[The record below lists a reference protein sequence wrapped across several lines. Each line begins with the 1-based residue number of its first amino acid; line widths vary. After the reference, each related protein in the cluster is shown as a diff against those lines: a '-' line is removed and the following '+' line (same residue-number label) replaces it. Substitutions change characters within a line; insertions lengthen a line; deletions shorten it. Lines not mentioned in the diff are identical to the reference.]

1 MWPSI
6 LLFSCIHLFS
16 IERGPRWLFYL
27 SKPLPVLLMAALIP
41 FSSSVDTN
49 LAFWIFSGLILS
61 AIGDVLLSLPK
72 DKFVSGLSSFLLA
85 HICYVLGYLGM
96 VSTITLWTPAVI
108 LALGILA
115 FLLLLPN
122 LGTMT
127 LPVAIYIL
135 IIVAM
140 GSATAEYW
148 LSYNS
153 TSAKLAFTG
162 ACIFMLSDL
171 VLAIDRFRSSSK
183 FSRHVVMFTYYT
195 AQALITLSVLNSRLF

>member
-1 MWPSI
+1 MWPTI
-6 LLFSCIHLFS
+6 LLLSSIHLFT
-16 IERGPRWLFYL
+16 IERGPRWLFYS
-27 SKPLPVLLMAALIP
+27 SKPLPVLLMAALITLSP
-41 FSSSVDTN
+41 TVDAN

-72 DKFVSGLSSFLLA
+72 DKFISGLSSFLLA
-85 HICYVLGYLGM
+85 HICYVLGFIGM
-96 VSTITLWTPAVI
+96 VNTISWWIPVMI
-108 LALGILA
+108 LALGVLA

-148 LSYNS
+148 FSYNS
-153 TSAKLAFTG
+153 SSARLAFTG
-162 ACIFMLSDL
+162 ACIFMVSDL

-195 AQALITLSVLNSRLF
+195 AQALLTLSVLDS

>member
-1 MWPSI
+1 MWPTI
-6 LLFSCIHLFS
+6 LLLFSIHLFT
-16 IERGPRWLFYL
+16 IERGPRWLFYG
-27 SKPLPVLLMAALIP
+27 SKPLPVLLMAALITLNP
-41 FSSSVDTN
+41 TVDAN

-72 DKFVSGLSSFLLA
+72 DKFISGLSSFLLA
-85 HICYVLGYLGM
+85 HICYVLGFIGM
-96 VSTITLWTPAVI
+96 VNTISWWIPVMI

-153 TSAKLAFTG
+153 SSARLAFTG
-162 ACIFMLSDL
+162 ACIFMVSDL

-195 AQALITLSVLNSRLF
+195 AQALLTLSVLDS

>member
-1 MWPSI
+1 MWPTI
-6 LLFSCIHLFS
+6 LLLSSIHLFT
-16 IERGPRWLFYL
+16 IERGPRWLFYG
-27 SKPLPVLLMAALIP
+27 SKPLPVLLMAALITLNP
-41 FSSSVDTN
+41 TVDAN

-72 DKFVSGLSSFLLA
+72 DKFISGLSSFLLA
-85 HICYVLGYLGM
+85 HICYVLGFIGM
-96 VSTITLWTPAVI
+96 VNTISWWIPVMI

-140 GSATAEYW
+140 APPPQNTGSVTTAVPPVWHSPAPASLWCRIWCW
-148 LSYNS
+148 LSIV
-153 TSAKLAFTG
+153 SA
-162 ACIFMLSDL
+162 
-171 VLAIDRFRSSSK
+171 RRPSSRAMS
-183 FSRHVVMFTYYT
+183 
-195 AQALITLSVLNSRLF
+195 